1 MLTNIL
7 LISKRK
13 ITLLILGLISI
24 SLVLNFISSSWGRV
38 FFFVASYL
46 SIVSIILHYKIKPTK
61 NLLLLTCAFILI
73 GLSKYLWFCFEYI
86 GNPDYNKYNSYFN
99 TGQRLILGGVISYA
113 LFSMVDKLS
122 YSKAKV
128 IELTILVS
136 FFIATIIGLVQ
147 AVRSPGRIDFYLGFA
162 TDSAYMYS
170 TLSIC
175 SVIYLQQYKSLFYRL
190 LTVAVLLVSLFMIF
204 KTGTRNILI
213 SYPIILTISL
223 LVWKKHSWRNIFW
236 CAILLSA
243 AFAAGYNNYIKPKI
257 NVTLN
262 EIQSYEVNN
271 GNFNGSLTAR
281 LAMWAVGYEA
291 FKHNPLS
298 MSLEKREDFFKKEVN
313 ETNKNSSALAFTR
326 IHLHNEIIET
336 ASLQGIFGIIALLL
350 TYALLLACCIR
361 DKNNVLLGVS
371 LTIITIGLTD
381 VVFISR
387 EQTIFFSII
396 IIFAALHQHIKKK
409 AQDNK

>member
-1 MLTNIL
+1 MLT
-7 LISKRK
+7 
-13 ITLLILGLISI
+13 
-24 SLVLNFISSSWGRV
+24 F
-38 FFFVASYL
+38 
-46 SIVSIILHYKIKPTK
+46 
-61 NLLLLTCAFILI
+61 AFILI

-128 IELTILVS
+128 IELAIFIS
-136 FFIATIIGLVQ
+136 FSIATIIGLIQ
-147 AVRSPGRIDFYLGFA
+147 AVKNPGRVDFYLGFA

-175 SVIYLQQYKSLFYRL
+175 SVIYLQQYKSLLFRC
-190 LTVAVLLVSLFMIF
+190 LTASVLLISLFIIF
-204 KTGTRNILI
+204 KTGTRNILV
-213 SYPIILTISL
+213 SYPAILIISL
-223 LVWKKHSWRNIFW
+223 LAWKKHSLRNIIW
-236 CAILLSA
+236 CASLLSIV
-243 AFAAGYNNYIKPKI
+243 FAVGYNDYIKPKI
-257 NVTLN
+257 NTTLN

-271 GNFNGSLTAR
+271 GNINGSLTAR
-281 LAMWAVGYEA
+281 LAMWTVGYEA

-298 MSLEKREDFFKKEVN
+298 MSLEQREAFFKKEVS
-313 ETNKNSSALAFTR
+313 ETNKNASALAFTQ
-326 IHLHNEIIET
+326 IHLHNEAIET
-336 ASLQGIFGIIALLL
+336 ASLQGTFGIIALFI

-361 DKNNVLLGVS
+361 DKNNVLLGVC

-387 EQTIFFSII
+387 EQTIFFMIISIL
-396 IIFAALHQHIKKK
+396 AAMHHHITKK
-409 AQDNK
+409 NHSNI